1 MTSTQIHHTPSV
13 ATAIDDLNAVHLGA
27 ESLSVLPAQPSPTS
41 QDVSQE
47 VRRKQGGFT
56 MAEMIAVMVVIGIL
70 TTVALRL
77 FSGEGTR
84 ATRLLVDMKTFA
96 DGVTRVKLDTG
107 SIPRRM
113 DVLWDQSQ
121 ATGPNMFGGVGGQ
134 NGWNGPYV
142 ERMPVDA
149 TNAQS
154 PIQLNAIADGVLV
167 TIEREAAS
175 AANGGQYTW
184 VYYMRAANVPNAII
198 TAYMQKCTNLDEDAA
213 MASSFLN
220 SSCRATPGTGAT
232 EFGTVDFKVTDS
244 R

>member
-1 MTSTQIHHTPSV
+1 MTSTQNHHAPSV
-13 ATAIDDLNAVHLGA
+13 ATSIDDPNAERQSA
-27 ESLSVLPAQPSPTS
+27 ECISVLPAQTIQAS
-41 QDVSQE
+41 QD

-56 MAEMIAVMVVIGIL
+56 MAEMIAVLVVIAVM

-84 ATRLLVDMKTFA
+84 ATRLLVDMKTFS
-96 DGVTRVKLDTG
+96 DGISRIKLDTG

-121 ATGPNMFGGVGGQ
+121 ATGANMFGGAGGQ

-149 TNAQS
+149 TNAQR

-198 TAYMQKCTNLDEDAA
+198 TAYMQKCTNLDEAGA
-213 MASSFLN
+213 LASTFLN
-220 SSCRATPGTGAT
+220 SSCRATPGTGAN